1 MTVIG
6 RGVAVCSSWMTPR
19 HGRGSPVSEDAAAG
33 RTPRCCHAALS
44 MNVNMSIIP
53 NLWKMFK
60 CKHCN
65 ASFASIRTARNHH
78 IKCPAVKDSQLACR
92 EFSGCAC
99 DSCFD
104 EPSQP
109 IEFVQMAPI
118 LPPCE
123 SDSASDYAACQSAM
137 ERDLGFSKKAEKIF
151 GGKKQFIVNEQS
163 EEEADS
169 AWALMAQLQTS
180 AENCCSAAAI
190 QVNRNRSDTGLKR
203 KSFKPLRS
211 FSNFLFEFD
220 I

>member
-1 MTVIG
+1 
-6 RGVAVCSSWMTPR
+6 
-19 HGRGSPVSEDAAAG
+19 
-33 RTPRCCHAALS
+33 
-44 MNVNMSIIP
+44 
-53 NLWKMFK
+53 
-60 CKHCN
+60 
-65 ASFASIRTARNHH
+65 
-78 IKCPAVKDSQLACR
+78 
-92 EFSGCAC
+92 
-99 DSCFD
+99 
-104 EPSQP
+104 
-109 IEFVQMAPI
+109 
-118 LPPCE
+118 
-123 SDSASDYAACQSAM
+123 M

-211 FSNFLFEFD
+211 FANFLFELD